1 MTDEHFETVRG
12 IRTES
17 DNSGRLQTGLAM
29 LALSVAYLGWF
40 ALSAAL
46 GPVWIAL
53 LRRGR
58 ETADGAWASG
68 DDLCV

>member
-1 MTDEHFETVRG
+1 MTDEHLEATRGVRAVPDG
-12 IRTES
+12 
-17 DNSGRLQTGLAM
+17 SGHLQTGLAM
-29 LALSVAYLGWF
+29 LMLSIAYLTWF

-58 ETADGAWASG
+58 ETADGAWPSG
-68 DDLCV
+68 DDL